1 MKGLKL
7 EFNSEAKCFCSLN
20 NENNL
25 VIGLKTGIIA
35 IYEFIKEES
44 FKSKLKINVFKDE
57 IRFICELD
65 INLFAATDGKTD
77 IKIIKLTNNLTKY
90 KVIQNINLQYD
101 SESIYTMIYLPIL
114 SYNEKRHY
122 FCTGDEKHILIWKSN
137 KQPQNIIISEFSD
150 DNQIKKNNVV
160 QPRSILEEI
169 QKNQEDKF
177 NKDEPLHFTLF
188 KDIELHTLT
197 HCLFEVNEKYIAAA
211 CTKDKTIKFFNVQK
225 NFKKEAE
232 VKNVQISCGSN
243 ILSMP
248 NENFLIAGCV
258 NGFSLISI
266 KDFKFS
272 KEIHCKY
279 GVTSIDTVKKNGFI
293 CCCIERDENKI
304 KHYKINDNLEL
315 KKSSEKNVHKNEIW
329 NLKIINN
336 RIFYTNNKN
345 DIIYLR

>member
-1 MKGLKL
+1 
-7 EFNSEAKCFCSLN
+7 
-20 NENNL
+20 
-25 VIGLKTGIIA
+25 
-35 IYEFIKEES
+35 
-44 FKSKLKINVFKDE
+44 
-57 IRFICELD
+57 
-65 INLFAATDGKTD
+65 
-77 IKIIKLTNNLTKY
+77 
-90 KVIQNINLQYD
+90 
-101 SESIYTMIYLPIL
+101 
-114 SYNEKRHY
+114 
-122 FCTGDEKHILIWKSN
+122 
-137 KQPQNIIISEFSD
+137 
-150 DNQIKKNNVV
+150 
-160 QPRSILEEI
+160 
-169 QKNQEDKF
+169 
-177 NKDEPLHFTLF
+177 
-188 KDIELHTLT
+188 
-197 HCLFEVNEKYIAAA
+197 
-211 CTKDKTIKFFNVQK
+211 
-225 NFKKEAE
+225 
-232 VKNVQISCGSN
+232 
-243 ILSMP
+243 MP